1 MYRNIVVVGSN
12 AIGTATGTPS
22 RRLRKPAVRESG
34 CLRRTPA
41 RHVQC
46 NGALRT
52 HAHLINER
60 LRKVAIM
67 KRIAHCA
74 PLLLACSVAACT
86 APEQDD
92 IAETSQQLIIPTWD
106 GWKTVAQGTV
116 GTGVSVAA
124 TPIGSSIYTLFR
136 ADPLGGIYTIPG
148 NPQQGWPGWTRVG
161 NGLASPH
168 GSVAAIPIGNGQS
181 ALFVVGTNGGVYNS
195 MGSFQT
201 SFTDWPGIPGLTARL
216 GTTVPA
222 IPTTN
227 SQIRVFAVGED
238 GGIYTNVGRDQS
250 WDPMGWRRVGSRTAR
265 QGTTI
270 TALPVPIGLFAL
282 FIIGTNGMIYPIT
295 GDGTTWSDHDAV
307 GTGVANASTPAVT
320 ALVDSFGI
328 FDLWVVGTDRGIYT
342 SHGSPTTSWTPW
354 PRTPNA
360 AARADSTITALPRV
374 NNGAFTLFVVGTDNN
389 VYSTVSNGPND
400 FTLVPNLTGGVNA
413 GTSVTV
419 VRITPTLFY
428 LFTANATGE
437 VFANWGPK

>member
-124 TPIGSSIYTLFR
+124 
-136 ADPLGGIYTIPG
+136 
-148 NPQQGWPGWTRVG
+148 
-161 NGLASPH
+161 
-168 GSVAAIPIGNGQS
+168 IPIGNGQS

-250 WDPMGWRRVGSRTAR
+250 WDPMRSEEHTSELQSPYVIS
-265 QGTTI
+265 
-270 TALPVPIGLFAL
+270 
-282 FIIGTNGMIYPIT
+282 Y
-295 GDGTTWSDHDAV
+295 AV
-307 GTGVANASTPAVT
+307 
-320 ALVDSFGI
+320 FC
-328 FDLWVVGTDRGIYT
+328 
-342 SHGSPTTSWTPW
+342 
-354 PRTPNA
+354 
-360 AARADSTITALPRV
+360 
-374 NNGAFTLFVVGTDNN
+374 
-389 VYSTVSNGPND
+389 
-400 FTLVPNLTGGVNA
+400 LTKNK
-413 GTSVTV
+413 T
-419 VRITPTLFY
+419 
-428 LFTANATGE
+428 
-437 VFANWGPK
+437 